1 MPSKIIPVI
10 MCGGAG
16 TRLWP
21 ASRESMP
28 KQFIPLF
35 AKRSTFQETAL
46 RVAKDDLFEKPII
59 ITSADFRFVVADQL
73 HQAGVEADIVL
84 EPVRRDS
91 APAVAVATV
100 LGLKRSPDAI
110 VLILAADHAIEK
122 VDAFY
127 AACRAALPG
136 AESGHIV
143 TFGVIPSEPAT
154 DYGYLKPGEPLADG
168 IVRKLD
174 MFAEKPD
181 PARAENYVAQGY
193 LWNCGN
199 FLFQARV
206 MKGEFETFQPAIWS
220 AATSAVEGAIR
231 DLDFLRLAEKPFSAS
246 PKISIDYAV
255 MEKTKRSAVVPVDM
269 GWSDLGSWDA
279 IWENAARDDNGN
291 ALAGPCQVLDVRN
304 TIVQS
309 DESILTTVIG
319 LNDIL
324 VVSSADAVLVAPR
337 GVTGEIKTLVENLKA
352 AGRAEATEHRRVHR
366 PWGHYV
372 TISLGD
378 LHRVNRI
385 VINPGQRFSLQ
396 KHFHRSEHWIVVKG
410 TGETTVNGETRIL
423 HENEST
429 YIPIGTVH
437 RLANPGLI
445 PLELI
450 EVQVGVYLGE
460 DDVIRLED
468 AYNRLA

>member
-35 AKRSTFQETAL
+35 TERSTFQETAL
-46 RVAKDDLFEKPII
+46 RVANDALFAKPIV
-59 ITSADFRFVVADQL
+59 ITSADFRFIVADQL
-73 HQAGVEADIVL
+73 RQVGVPSDIVL

-100 LGLKRSPDAI
+100 LGLKRSADAVI
-110 VLILAADHAIEK
+110 LILAADHAIDDVE
-122 VDAFY
+122 AFY
-127 AACRAALPG
+127 GACEAALPG
-136 AESGHIV
+136 AENGYIV
-143 TFGVIPSEPAT
+143 TFGVVPTEPAT
-154 DYGYLKPGEPLADG
+154 SYGYLKPGTAVDG
-168 IVRKLD
+168 CAVRKLE

-181 PARAENYVAQGY
+181 QARAEGYIAEGY
-193 LWNCGN
+193 LWNSGN
-199 FLFQARV
+199 FLFRADV
-206 MKGEFETFQPAIWS
+206 MKGELSAHAPAIWS
-220 AATSAVEGAIR
+220 AAEAAVAQAIS

-255 MEKTKRSAVVPVDM
+255 MEKTAASAVVPVDM

-279 IWENAARDDNGN
+279 IWAKTTRDAHGN
-291 ALAGPCQVLDVRN
+291 ALSGPCQVLDVRN
-304 TIVQS
+304 TIIQS
-309 DESILTTVIG
+309 DDSILTTVIG
-319 LNDIL
+319 LSDLL

-337 GVTGEIKTLVENLKA
+337 GVTSEIKTMVESLKA
-352 AGRAEATEHRRVHR
+352 AGRSEATEHRRVHR

-372 TISLGD
+372 TMNLGER
-378 LHRVNRI
+378 HRVNRI
-385 VINPGQRFSLQ
+385 VINPGQSFSLQ
-396 KHFHRSEHWIVVKG
+396 KHFHRSEHWIIVKG
-410 TGETTVNGETRIL
+410 TGEVTIDGERRIL
-423 HENEST
+423 HENQST

-468 AYNRLA
+468 AYNRHA